1 MSKSHFD
8 RMGIKNKMARA
19 SQLAQVR
26 LSSAV
31 LTDSNRFIPMDTGVL
46 KASGRLE
53 NQNKQVA
60 WNTPYAHRVYNL
72 AESSIKTQKNPNAK
86 PKWFEW
92 AKALNIKGWINIV
105 QKTIKGGM

>member
-1 MSKSHFD
+1 MSESKFD
-8 RMGIKNKMARA
+8 RIGIKNKMARA
-19 SQLAQVR
+19 HRLAQVR

-46 KASGRLE
+46 KSSGRLE
-53 NQNKQVA
+53 NENKQVS

-92 AKALNIKGWINIV
+92 AKSLNIKNWVDLV
-105 QKTIKGGM
+105 QKTIKGGI

>member
-8 RMGIKNKMARA
+8 RVGVKNKMARA
-19 SQLAQVR
+19 NRLAQVR
-26 LSSAV
+26 LSTAV

-53 NQNKQVA
+53 NENKQVS

-72 AESSIKTQKNPNAK
+72 AETSIKTQKNPNAK

-92 AKALNIKGWINIV
+92 AKSLNIKNWVDLV
-105 QKTIKGGM
+105 QKTINGSM

>member
-8 RMGIKNKMARA
+8 RVGIKNKMARA

-53 NQNKQVA
+53 NNNKQVA

-92 AKALNIKGWINIV
+92 AKALNIKGWIAIV

>member
-8 RMGIKNKMARA
+8 RVGVKNKMARA
-19 SQLAQVR
+19 NRLAQVR
-26 LSSAV
+26 LSTSL

-53 NQNKQVA
+53 NENKQVS

-72 AESSIKTQKNPNAK
+72 AETSIKTQKNPNAK

-92 AKALNIKGWINIV
+92 AKSLNIKNWIDLV
-105 QKTIKGGM
+105 QKSINGSM

>member
-8 RMGIKNKMARA
+8 RIGVKNKMARA
-19 SQLAQVR
+19 CELAQVR

-31 LTDSNRFIPMDTGVL
+31 LSDSNRFIPMDTGVL
-46 KASGRLE
+46 KASGRIE
-53 NQNKQVA
+53 NQNKHVS
-60 WNTPYAHRVYNL
+60 WNTPYSHRVYNL

-92 AKALNIKGWINIV
+92 AKGLNMKGWMEIV
-105 QKTIKGGM
+105 QKTIMGAF

>member
-8 RMGIKNKMARA
+8 MVGIKNKMARA

-31 LTDSNRFIPMDTGVL
+31 LTDSNRFIPMDTGML

-53 NQNKQVA
+53 NDNKQVA

-72 AESSIKTQKNPNAK
+72 AETSIKTQKNPNAK

-92 AKALNIKGWINIV
+92 AKALNIKGWIEIV
-105 QKTIKGGM
+105 QKTIRGGL